1 MLLICDF
8 NDVRVAGGLAPAGL
22 MRAAGAAGQKDAPLA
37 NTSRAAFTQKPA
49 GVNNVNDNASAATP
63 HYTSDG
69 TAVGHLKLDLVGKN
83 GPSGMASPPAGTMSP
98 RGAAAARSPRTMRS
112 PRGAMSPRTPR
123 TKGPVTVVEPETP
136 QDGLE
141 VLMGKREGVIAM
153 LNTIRAT
160 LFKND
165 ELIGE
170 TQGEIVAI
178 WANVYPRWVYLHHL

>member
-1 MLLICDF
+1 
-8 NDVRVAGGLAPAGL
+8 
-22 MRAAGAAGQKDAPLA
+22 
-37 NTSRAAFTQKPA
+37 
-49 GVNNVNDNASAATP
+49 
-63 HYTSDG
+63 
-69 TAVGHLKLDLVGKN
+69 
-83 GPSGMASPPAGTMSP
+83 
-98 RGAAAARSPRTMRS
+98 
-112 PRGAMSPRTPR
+112 MSPRTPR

-178 WANVYPRWVYLHHL
+178 WANAYPRWVYLHHPYL